1 MPTKVLSREAPS
13 AVHQNPR
20 RAQRLRMSYEEY
32 LRWADEDVLAEW
44 VNGEV
49 IVHMPPKR
57 FHQSLVTFL
66 VKLLGLFVDFY
77 DLGTVFTAPFEMRLS
92 PEGPSREPDILFVS
106 KEHEGRLTE
115 ERLEGP
121 ADLVVEV
128 ISEDSVRR
136 DRVEKFQEYER
147 FGVQEYWVIDSRPG
161 QRSADFWVRGE
172 DGLFTLGEVTE
183 EGIYR
188 SRVLPG
194 FWLKLEWL
202 WRRPLPAPL
211 QTFAEIVGLP
221 DDVVATLKEIAARG
235 PHQPS

>member
-1 MPTKVLSREAPS
+1 MTAKVMTFESQSDNVGKSSRA
-13 AVHQNPR
+13 R
-20 RAQRLRMSYEEY
+20 RLCMSYEEY
-32 LRWADEDVLAEW
+32 LCWADEDVLAEW

-77 DLGTVFTAPFEMRLS
+77 DLGTLLTAPFEMRLS
-92 PEGPSREPDILFVS
+92 PEGPSRKPDILFVS
-106 KEHEGRLTE
+106 KEHQDRLTE

-147 FGVQEYWVIDSRPG
+147 FGVREYWVIDSRPG

-172 DGLFTLGEVTE
+172 DGLFAAGEVSE
-183 EGIYR
+183 EGIFR
-188 SRVLPG
+188 STGLPG
-194 FWLKLEWL
+194 FWLKLDWL
-202 WRRPLPAPL
+202 WSRPLPDPL
-211 QTFAEIVGLP
+211 FTFAEIVGLSEE
-221 DDVVATLKEIAARG
+221 VVRALREAASRG
-235 PHQPS
+235 LASE